1 MRATTVSRRTWRL
14 RPEARHA
21 RPGADHPRG
30 SRSATALASAFSQEQ
45 RWHRAP
51 ATAFRSTRFHYI
63 VCLNSTSP
71 VRAVAPQHRALTH
84 KKVVCIS
91 WSGGPSSLGRQGR
104 PHILPCYHF
113 ITPVLSLAK
122 D

>member
-71 VRAVAPQHRALTH
+71 VRAVAPQHRTRSQRKSGL
-84 KKVVCIS
+84 CILVGRS
-91 WSGGPSSLGRQGR
+91 FLLGAARTTPHTPLLPFHYPR
-104 PHILPCYHF
+104 PQLG
-113 ITPVLSLAK
+113 
-122 D
+122 

>member
-71 VRAVAPQHRALTH
+71 VRAVAPQHRTRSQRKSGL
-84 KKVVCIS
+84 CILVGRS
-91 WSGGPSSLGRQGR
+91 SGRHEG
-104 PHILPCYHF
+104 
-113 ITPVLSLAK
+113 
-122 D
+122 